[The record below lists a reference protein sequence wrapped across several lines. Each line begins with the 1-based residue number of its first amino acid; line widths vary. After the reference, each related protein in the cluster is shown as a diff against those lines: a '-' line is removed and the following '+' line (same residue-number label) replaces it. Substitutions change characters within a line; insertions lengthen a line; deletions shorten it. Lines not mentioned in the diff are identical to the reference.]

1 MKEARMI
8 AEQGFLLS
16 EMNRRLLQ
24 IVRIGVIQE
33 IDYAKAKARVKIGD
47 NVTGWRPWV
56 SLAKG
61 WIPPVVGD
69 QVVVLSPNGD
79 FEQGIILSALYHS
92 KSKPPSDKENEIKFK
107 LSENSSF
114 CFDSNLEK
122 LTVQIGPHTLELNAL
137 VLFLNNMPLLPGI

>member
-1 MKEARMI
+1 ML

-33 IDYAKAKARVKIGD
+33 IDYSKAKARVKVGD

-61 WIPPVVGD
+61 WIPPAVGD

-79 FEQGIILSALYHS
+79 FEQSVILPALS
-92 KSKPPSDKENEIKFK
+92 SNKKPPPSDKSNEIMFKF
-107 LSENSSF
+107 SENSYV
-114 CFDSNLEK
+114 CFDSKLEK
-122 LTVQIGPHTLELNAL
+122 LTVKIGPQTLEFSAL
-137 VLFLNNMPLLPGI
+137 GLFLNNLPITPGL

>member
-1 MKEARMI
+1 MI

-33 IDYAKAKARVKIGD
+33 INYTKAKARVKVGD
-47 NVTGWRPWV
+47 NITGWRPWV
-56 SLAKG
+56 SQAKT
-61 WIPPVVGD
+61 WIPPAVGD

-79 FEQGIILSALYHS
+79 FEQGIILSALYHN
-92 KSKPPSDKENEIKFK
+92 KSKPPSNKENEIKFK
-107 LSENSSF
+107 LSENSSV

-122 LTVQIGPHTLELNAL
+122 LTVKIGPQTLELSVSGL
-137 VLFLNNMPLLPGI
+137 YLNGMPLLPGI

>member
-1 MKEARMI
+1 MI
-8 AEQGFLLS
+8 AEQGFALS

-33 IDYAKAKARVKIGD
+33 IDYAKVKARVKVGN

-56 SLAKG
+56 ALAKA
-61 WIPPVVGD
+61 WIPPTVGD

-79 FEQGIILSALYHS
+79 FEQGILLSALYHS
-92 KSKPPSDKENEIKFK
+92 KSKPPSNKENELKIK
-107 LSENSSF
+107 LSENSSV

-122 LTVQIGPHTLELNAL
+122 LTVKIGAHTLELNTL
-137 VLFLNNMPLLPGI
+137 GLFLNNMPILPGV

>member
-1 MKEARMI
+1 MI
-8 AEQGFLLS
+8 AEQGFALS

-47 NVTGWRPWV
+47 NMTGWRPWV

-61 WIPPVVGD
+61 WIPPAVGD

-107 LSENSSF
+107 FAEHNYIT
-114 CFDSNLEK
+114 FDFDLQK
-122 LTVQIGPHTLELNAL
+122 MAIKIGPQMLEFSAL
-137 VLFLNNMPLLPGI
+137 GLFLNNMPILPGV

>member
-1 MKEARMI
+1 MI

-33 IDYAKAKARVKIGD
+33 IDYAKAKARVKIGN

-61 WIPPVVGD
+61 WIPPAVGD

-107 LSENSSF
+107 FSETNYIT
-114 CFDSNLEK
+114 FDFDLQK
-122 LTVQIGPHTLELNAL
+122 MAIKIGPQMLEFNASG
-137 VLFLNNMPLLPGI
+137 LFLNNMPILPGV